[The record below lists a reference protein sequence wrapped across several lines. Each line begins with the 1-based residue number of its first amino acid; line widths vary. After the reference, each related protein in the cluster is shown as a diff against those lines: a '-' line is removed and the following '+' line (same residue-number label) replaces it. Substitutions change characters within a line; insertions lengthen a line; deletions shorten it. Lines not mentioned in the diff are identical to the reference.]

1 MTTIGR
7 APVLASL
14 TGIRFI
20 AAIFVFNAHANNLPG
35 GPAALDGIALAG
47 HDWMTMFFIL
57 SGLILTW
64 NYDEVLGSRLTARGV
79 RIYLVARFARIYP
92 LYLLVLAVVALLS
105 VRVPADLGHL
115 LRDPSLWASVF
126 AVQTWSGDL
135 GVAYG
140 YNGPGWSVGV
150 EVFLYALFPLLIVPF
165 RRIRSSPRALVVVAS
180 VCVALTFAFVAIA
193 FLLGTA
199 DLPREDP
206 WSAHRWLYRTPLLRL
221 PDFVLGMA
229 LGHLLIHTRD
239 RDLSKPGRIL
249 QAVGGVAVLG
259 LMLAPV
265 LPFTIWSLDAANT
278 IPFALLMLGLVWA
291 PSSALARFLSTR
303 PIVLLGDS
311 AYAFYLW
318 HQTVVRFVANA
329 TGAPDQLGAGMPTTT
344 EWAVTWVIAFLVT
357 VLVAIGSHLAVE
369 LPART
374 FLRRRL
380 SGQGPPE
387 AGTAR

>member
-1 MTTIGR
+1 VNPR

-20 AAIFVFNAHANNLPG
+20 AAIFVFNAHANNVQG
-35 GPAALDGIALAG
+35 GPAFLDGVALAG

-64 NYDEVLGSRLTARGV
+64 NYDEVLGTRLTPHGLRV
-79 RIYLVARFARIYP
+79 YFVARFARIYP
-92 LYLLVLAVVALLS
+92 LYLLTLAVVALS
-105 VRVPADLGHL
+105 TVQIPADVARLVQ
-115 LRDPSLWASVF
+115 DPALWAQVF

-135 GVAYG
+135 SVAYG

-150 EVFLYALFPLLIVPF
+150 ELFLYALFPVLIVPF
-165 RRIRSSPRALVVVAS
+165 RAIRSNPRALVIVAA
-180 VCVALTFAFVAIA
+180 VCVALTFAMVVAA

-206 WSAHRWLYRTPLLRL
+206 ASAHRWLYRTPLTRL
-221 PDFVLGMA
+221 PDFVLGMS
-229 LGHLLIHTRD
+229 LGFLLIHTRGGD
-239 RDLSKPGRIL
+239 YTRTGVLL
-249 QAVGGVAVLG
+249 QAIGGVAVMG
-259 LMLAPV
+259 LLFVPG

-291 PSSALARFLSTR
+291 PQSVLARFLSS
-303 PIVLLGDS
+303 PPMMLLGES

-318 HQTVVRFVANA
+318 HQTIVRIVDSGG
-329 TGAPDQLGAGMPTTT
+329 TSTTA
-344 EWAVTWVIAFLVT
+344 WAVTWLIGFLIT
-357 VLVAIGSHLAVE
+357 TLVAVGSHLLVE

-374 FLRRRL
+374 WLRRRL
-380 SGQGPPE
+380 AGQGPP
-387 AGTAR
+387 TTVTSTPS

>member
-1 MTTIGR
+1 MKSR

-35 GPAALDGIALAG
+35 GPDVLEGVALAG

-64 NYDEVLGSRLTARGV
+64 NYDDVLGTRLTAHGLRV
-79 RIYLVARFARIYP
+79 YFVARFARIYP
-92 LYLLVLAVVALLS
+92 LYLMTLAVVALS
-105 VRVPADLGHL
+105 TVQVPADLVRL
-115 LRDPSLWASVF
+115 VQDPALWAQVF

-135 GVAYG
+135 TVAYG

-150 EVFLYALFPLLIVPF
+150 ELFLYALFPLLIVPF
-165 RRIRSSPRALVVVAS
+165 RAIRTNPRALVVVAV
-180 VCVALTFAFVAIA
+180 VCVALTFAMVAAA

-206 WSAHRWLYRTPLLRL
+206 TSAHRWLYRTPLTRL
-221 PDFVLGMA
+221 PDFVLGMS
-229 LGHLLIHTRD
+229 LGFLLIHTRG
-239 RDLSKPGRIL
+239 RDLTRVGIRL
-249 QAVGGVAVLG
+249 QTVGAVTVLG
-259 LMLAPV
+259 LMFVPG
-265 LPFTIWSLDAANT
+265 LPFTIWTLDAANT

-291 PSSALARFLSTR
+291 PESVLARFLSSG
-303 PIVLLGDS
+303 PMMLLGES

-318 HQTVVRFVANA
+318 HQAIVRFVDSGG
-329 TGAPDQLGAGMPTTT
+329 TSTTS
-344 EWAVTWVIAFLVT
+344 WAVTWVIAFLVT
-357 VLVAIGSHLAVE
+357 TLVAVGSHLLVE

-374 FLRRRL
+374 WLRRL
-380 SGQGPPE
+380 LAGQGPP
-387 AGTAR
+387 TTVTSRPS